1 MYTQS
6 KCIMKFTLAIFH
18 IEFYV
23 WIDNVFRQFS
33 QHDFHTLNAH
43 FIVFFN
49 IIVLDKLQRLDPVP
63 CSGHQFQCGDGS
75 CIHISFA
82 CDGEPDCP
90 DFSDENPKEC
100 RQKGMCRIET

>member
-1 MYTQS
+1 MLPDNFFRFVSLNIY
-6 KCIMKFTLAIFH
+6 ITLFSLWPLTHFLFVLFH
-18 IEFYV
+18 F
-23 WIDNVFRQFS
+23 
-33 QHDFHTLNAH
+33 
-43 FIVFFN
+43 

-100 RQKGMCRIET
+100 RQKGMCRFET